1 MHPSDRLIF
10 LYEGVFF
17 DVRQISRSL
26 CAALVVLGFL
36 CPLPMAA
43 QSGAKNANNEETPR
57 KIRSTV
63 QPTYPD
69 LARKLNLS
77 GIVKVMVTVSPDGKV
92 KDTTVVGGHPVLA
105 DSAVKAITHW
115 RYAPAHERTTEVI
128 EIRFSRP

>member
-1 MHPSDRLIF
+1 M
-10 LYEGVFF
+10 
-17 DVRQISRSL
+17 RQISRSL
-26 CAALVVLGFL
+26 CAALVVLGFI
-36 CPLPMAA
+36 CPPPMTA
-43 QSGAKNANNEETPR
+43 QSGAKNPNDGTPR

-77 GIVKVMVTVSPDGKV
+77 GVVKVMVTVAPDGKV

-115 RYAPAHERTTEVI
+115 RYAPAHEITTEVI
-128 EIRFSRP
+128 EVRFSRP